1 MRLNDARAI
10 DQRTRVSPMSATPTT
25 SASTTAMAGARAS
38 GAADAPA
45 RAPTGADVDA
55 GATAWAEAT
64 ANATAN
70 ATTDPTIDATA
81 DATTDA
87 MANVTTDAATRVTA
101 NPPIHETANV
111 PASTAAAA
119 TTEAVAGAR
128 AGAALDAAHPGA
140 TQTMSQTMSQTM
152 TQTMSQTMAQTMAQ
166 TMTQTMTQAGT
177 EAASPA
183 GTDAAASGTCITRAT
198 RARRPIHPLWV
209 RASHWLNALAA
220 VTMALSGWR
229 IYNAS
234 PIYAGFVFPRGAT
247 LGGWLGGALQWHF
260 AAMWLLFFNG
270 VFYLTMGVATGR
282 FTRKLLPLSASGV
295 ARDLRDA
302 LRGRLSHDDLSVYN
316 ALQRAAYVAAI
327 ADLALLVLSGL
338 VIWKS
343 VQFPLLREWL
353 GGYDRARVVHFWAMA
368 FLVAFF
374 VVHVAMAALVPRS
387 LLAMLRG
394 H

>member
-1 MRLNDARAI
+1 
-10 DQRTRVSPMSATPTT
+10 MSATPTT

-55 GATAWAEAT
+55 GATAWADAT

-152 TQTMSQTMAQTMAQ
+152 AQTMA
-166 TMTQTMTQAGT
+166 QAGT

>member
-1 MRLNDARAI
+1 
-10 DQRTRVSPMSATPTT
+10 MSATPTT

-55 GATAWAEAT
+55 GATAWADAT

-140 TQTMSQTMSQTM
+140 TQTMSQTM
-152 TQTMSQTMAQTMAQ
+152 AQTMA
-166 TMTQTMTQAGT
+166 QTMTQAGT

-183 GTDAAASGTCITRAT
+183 GTDAAASGACITRTT

-282 FTRKLLPLSASGV
+282 FTRKFLPLSASGV

>member
-1 MRLNDARAI
+1 
-10 DQRTRVSPMSATPTT
+10 MSATPTT

-45 RAPTGADVDA
+45 RAPTGADIDA
-55 GATAWAEAT
+55 GATAWAEAN

-70 ATTDPTIDATA
+70 ATTDPTTDPTI

-140 TQTMSQTMSQTM
+140 TQTMSQTM
-152 TQTMSQTMAQTMAQ
+152 AQTMAQ

-183 GTDAAASGTCITRAT
+183 GADAAASGACITRAT

-282 FTRKLLPLSASGV
+282 FTRKFLPLSASGV

>member
-1 MRLNDARAI
+1 
-10 DQRTRVSPMSATPTT
+10 MSATPTT

-38 GAADAPA
+38 GAVDAPA

-81 DATTDA
+81 NATTDA

-140 TQTMSQTMSQTM
+140 TQTMSQTM
-152 TQTMSQTMAQTMAQ
+152 
-166 TMTQTMTQAGT
+166 TQAGT

-183 GTDAAASGTCITRAT
+183 GTDAAASGACITRAT

-270 VFYLTMGVATGR
+270 VFYLTMGVATRR

>member
-55 GATAWAEAT
+55 GATAWADAT

-140 TQTMSQTMSQTM
+140 TQTMS
-152 TQTMSQTMAQTMAQ
+152 
-166 TMTQTMTQAGT
+166 QTMTQAGT

>member
-1 MRLNDARAI
+1 
-10 DQRTRVSPMSATPTT
+10 MSATPTT

-55 GATAWAEAT
+55 GATAWADAT

-140 TQTMSQTMSQTM
+140 

>member
-1 MRLNDARAI
+1 
-10 DQRTRVSPMSATPTT
+10 MSATPTT

-55 GATAWAEAT
+55 GATAWADAT

-140 TQTMSQTMSQTM
+140 TQTMSQTMS
-152 TQTMSQTMAQTMAQ
+152 QTMAQ

-270 VFYLTMGVATGR
+270 VFYLTMGVATRR

>member
-55 GATAWAEAT
+55 GATAWADAT

-140 TQTMSQTMSQTM
+140 TQTM
-152 TQTMSQTMAQTMAQ
+152 
-166 TMTQTMTQAGT
+166 TQTMTQAGT

-183 GTDAAASGTCITRAT
+183 GTDAAASGACITRTT

>member
-1 MRLNDARAI
+1 MRLNDARVI

-55 GATAWAEAT
+55 GATAWADAT

-70 ATTDPTIDATA
+70 ATTDPTTDPTI

-119 TTEAVAGAR
+119 TTEAVADAR
-128 AGAALDAAHPGA
+128 TGTALDAAHPGA
-140 TQTMSQTMSQTM
+140 TQTMSQTM
-152 TQTMSQTMAQTMAQ
+152 A
-166 TMTQTMTQAGT
+166 QTMTQAGT

-183 GTDAAASGTCITRAT
+183 GTDAAASGACITRAT

>member
-45 RAPTGADVDA
+45 RAPTGADIDA
-55 GATAWAEAT
+55 GATAWAEAN
-64 ANATAN
+64 AN
-70 ATTDPTIDATA
+70 ATA

-140 TQTMSQTMSQTM
+140 TQTMSQTM
-152 TQTMSQTMAQTMAQ
+152 AQTMA
-166 TMTQTMTQAGT
+166 QTMTQAGT

-183 GTDAAASGTCITRAT
+183 GTDAAASGACITRAT

>member
-55 GATAWAEAT
+55 GATAWADAT

-140 TQTMSQTMSQTM
+140 

-270 VFYLTMGVATGR
+270 VFYLTMGVATRR

>member
-140 TQTMSQTMSQTM
+140 TQTMS
-152 TQTMSQTMAQTMAQ
+152 QTMSQTMAQTMAQ

>member
-1 MRLNDARAI
+1 
-10 DQRTRVSPMSATPTT
+10 MSATPTT

-140 TQTMSQTMSQTM
+140 

>member
-1 MRLNDARAI
+1 
-10 DQRTRVSPMSATPTT
+10 MSATPTT

-55 GATAWAEAT
+55 GATAWADAT

-70 ATTDPTIDATA
+70 ATTDPTTDPTI

-87 MANVTTDAATRVTA
+87 MANVTTDAAIRVTA

-140 TQTMSQTMSQTM
+140 TQTMSQTM
-152 TQTMSQTMAQTMAQ
+152 AQTMA
-166 TMTQTMTQAGT
+166 QTMTQAGT

>member
-1 MRLNDARAI
+1 
-10 DQRTRVSPMSATPTT
+10 MSATPTT

-70 ATTDPTIDATA
+70 ATTDPTTDPTI

-140 TQTMSQTMSQTM
+140 

>member
-55 GATAWAEAT
+55 GATAWADAA

-70 ATTDPTIDATA
+70 ATTDPTTDPTI

-140 TQTMSQTMSQTM
+140 TQTMSQTM
-152 TQTMSQTMAQTMAQ
+152 A
-166 TMTQTMTQAGT
+166 QTMTQAGT

-183 GTDAAASGTCITRAT
+183 GTDAAASGACITRTT

-270 VFYLTMGVATGR
+270 VFYLTMGVATRR

>member
-1 MRLNDARAI
+1 
-10 DQRTRVSPMSATPTT
+10 MSATPTT

-55 GATAWAEAT
+55 GATAWADAT

-70 ATTDPTIDATA
+70 ATTDPTTDPTI

-140 TQTMSQTMSQTM
+140 

>member
-1 MRLNDARAI
+1 
-10 DQRTRVSPMSATPTT
+10 MSATPTT

-55 GATAWAEAT
+55 GATAWADAT
-64 ANATAN
+64 ANATADATTDATTN
-70 ATTDPTIDATA
+70 ATTDPMTDPMTDPTIDATA

-87 MANVTTDAATRVTA
+87 MTNVTTDAATRVTA

-111 PASTAAAA
+111 PASTATAA
-119 TTEAVAGAR
+119 TTEAVADAR
-128 AGAALDAAHPGA
+128 TGTALDAAHPGA
-140 TQTMSQTMSQTM
+140 TQTM
-152 TQTMSQTMAQTMAQ
+152 A
-166 TMTQTMTQAGT
+166 QTMTQAGT

-270 VFYLTMGVATGR
+270 VFYLTMGVATRR

>member
-55 GATAWAEAT
+55 GATAWADAT

-140 TQTMSQTMSQTM
+140 

-343 VQFPLLREWL
+343 VQFPLLRERL

>member
-1 MRLNDARAI
+1 
-10 DQRTRVSPMSATPTT
+10 MSATPTT

-81 DATTDA
+81 NATTDA

-140 TQTMSQTMSQTM
+140 TQTM
-152 TQTMSQTMAQTMAQ
+152 A
-166 TMTQTMTQAGT
+166 QTMTQAGT

>member
-1 MRLNDARAI
+1 
-10 DQRTRVSPMSATPTT
+10 MSATPTT

-45 RAPTGADVDA
+45 RAPTGADIDA
-55 GATAWAEAT
+55 GATAWAEAN

-70 ATTDPTIDATA
+70 ATTDPTTDPTI

-140 TQTMSQTMSQTM
+140 TQTMS
-152 TQTMSQTMAQTMAQ
+152 QTMAQ

>member
-1 MRLNDARAI
+1 
-10 DQRTRVSPMSATPTT
+10 MSATPTT

-45 RAPTGADVDA
+45 RAPTGADIDA
-55 GATAWAEAT
+55 GATAWAEAN

-70 ATTDPTIDATA
+70 ATTDPTI

-140 TQTMSQTMSQTM
+140 TQTMSQTM
-152 TQTMSQTMAQTMAQ
+152 AQTMAQ

-183 GTDAAASGTCITRAT
+183 GADAAASGACITRAT

-282 FTRKLLPLSASGV
+282 FTRKFLPLSASGV

>member
-1 MRLNDARAI
+1 
-10 DQRTRVSPMSATPTT
+10 MSATPTT

-55 GATAWAEAT
+55 GATAWADAT

-70 ATTDPTIDATA
+70 ATTDPTTDPTI

-87 MANVTTDAATRVTA
+87 MANVTTDVATRVTA

-140 TQTMSQTMSQTM
+140 TQTM
-152 TQTMSQTMAQTMAQ
+152 A
-166 TMTQTMTQAGT
+166 QTMTQAGT

-270 VFYLTMGVATGR
+270 VFYLTMGVATRR

>member
-45 RAPTGADVDA
+45 RAPTGADIDA
-55 GATAWAEAT
+55 GATAWAEAN

-140 TQTMSQTMSQTM
+140 TQTMSQTM
-152 TQTMSQTMAQTMAQ
+152 AQTMA
-166 TMTQTMTQAGT
+166 QTMTQAGT

-183 GTDAAASGTCITRAT
+183 GTDAAASGACITRAT

>member
-1 MRLNDARAI
+1 
-10 DQRTRVSPMSATPTT
+10 MSATPTT

-55 GATAWAEAT
+55 GATAWADAT

-87 MANVTTDAATRVTA
+87 MANVTTNAATRVTA

-152 TQTMSQTMAQTMAQ
+152 AQTMA
-166 TMTQTMTQAGT
+166 QTMTQAGT

-183 GTDAAASGTCITRAT
+183 GTDAAASGACITRAT

>member
-55 GATAWAEAT
+55 GATAWADAT

-152 TQTMSQTMAQTMAQ
+152 AQTMAQ

-183 GTDAAASGTCITRAT
+183 GTDAAASGACITRAT

>member
-55 GATAWAEAT
+55 GATAWADAT

-152 TQTMSQTMAQTMAQ
+152 AQTMA
-166 TMTQTMTQAGT
+166 QTMTQAGT

-183 GTDAAASGTCITRAT
+183 GTDAAASGACITRAT

>member
-1 MRLNDARAI
+1 
-10 DQRTRVSPMSATPTT
+10 MSATPTT

-55 GATAWAEAT
+55 GATAWADAT

-152 TQTMSQTMAQTMAQ
+152 AQTMAQ
-166 TMTQTMTQAGT
+166 TMTQTMAQTMTQAGT

-183 GTDAAASGTCITRAT
+183 GTDAAASGACITRAT

>member
-1 MRLNDARAI
+1 
-10 DQRTRVSPMSATPTT
+10 MSATPTT

-55 GATAWAEAT
+55 GATAWADAT

-152 TQTMSQTMAQTMAQ
+152 A
-166 TMTQTMTQAGT
+166 QTMTQAGT

-183 GTDAAASGTCITRAT
+183 GTDAAASGACITRAT

>member
-55 GATAWAEAT
+55 GATAWADAT

-140 TQTMSQTMSQTM
+140 TQTMSQTM
-152 TQTMSQTMAQTMAQ
+152 A
-166 TMTQTMTQAGT
+166 QTMTQAGT

-183 GTDAAASGTCITRAT
+183 GTDAAASGACITRAT

-270 VFYLTMGVATGR
+270 VFYLTMGVATRR

-387 LLAMLRG
+387 LLAMLRV

>member
-55 GATAWAEAT
+55 GATAWADAT

-119 TTEAVAGAR
+119 TTEAVADAR
-128 AGAALDAAHPGA
+128 TGTALDAAHPGA
-140 TQTMSQTMSQTM
+140 TQTMSQTM
-152 TQTMSQTMAQTMAQ
+152 A
-166 TMTQTMTQAGT
+166 QTMTQAGT

-183 GTDAAASGTCITRAT
+183 GTDAAASGACITRAT

-270 VFYLTMGVATGR
+270 VFYLTMGVATRR

-343 VQFPLLREWL
+343 VQFPLLREWF

>member
-1 MRLNDARAI
+1 
-10 DQRTRVSPMSATPTT
+10 MSATPTT

-45 RAPTGADVDA
+45 RAPTGADIDA
-55 GATAWAEAT
+55 GATAWAEAN

-152 TQTMSQTMAQTMAQ
+152 AQTMA
-166 TMTQTMTQAGT
+166 QTMTQAGT

-183 GTDAAASGTCITRAT
+183 GTDAAASGACITRAT

>member
-1 MRLNDARAI
+1 
-10 DQRTRVSPMSATPTT
+10 MSATPTT

-152 TQTMSQTMAQTMAQ
+152 AQTMSQTMAQTMAQ

>member
-55 GATAWAEAT
+55 GATAWADAT

-140 TQTMSQTMSQTM
+140 TQTMS
-152 TQTMSQTMAQTMAQ
+152 QTMSQTMAQTMAQ

-270 VFYLTMGVATGR
+270 VFYLTMGVATRR

>member
-1 MRLNDARAI
+1 
-10 DQRTRVSPMSATPTT
+10 MSATPTT

-55 GATAWAEAT
+55 GATAWADAT

-81 DATTDA
+81 GATTDA

-152 TQTMSQTMAQTMAQ
+152 A
-166 TMTQTMTQAGT
+166 QTMTQAGT

>member
-1 MRLNDARAI
+1 
-10 DQRTRVSPMSATPTT
+10 
-25 SASTTAMAGARAS
+25 MAGARAS

-55 GATAWAEAT
+55 GATAWADAA
-64 ANATAN
+64 AN
-70 ATTDPTIDATA
+70 ATA

-87 MANVTTDAATRVTA
+87 MTNVTTDAATRVTA

-111 PASTAAAA
+111 PASTATAA
-119 TTEAVAGAR
+119 TTEAVADAR
-128 AGAALDAAHPGA
+128 AGTALDAAHPGA
-140 TQTMSQTMSQTM
+140 TQAM
-152 TQTMSQTMAQTMAQ
+152 TQA
-166 TMTQTMTQAGT
+166 MTQTMTQAGT

-183 GTDAAASGTCITRAT
+183 GTDAAASGACITRAT

-343 VQFPLLREWL
+343 VQFPLLREWF

>member
-1 MRLNDARAI
+1 
-10 DQRTRVSPMSATPTT
+10 MSATPTT

-81 DATTDA
+81 NATTDA

-140 TQTMSQTMSQTM
+140 TQTM
-152 TQTMSQTMAQTMAQ
+152 A
-166 TMTQTMTQAGT
+166 QTMTQAGT

-270 VFYLTMGVATGR
+270 VFYLTMGVATRR

>member
-55 GATAWAEAT
+55 GATAWADAT

-70 ATTDPTIDATA
+70 ATTDPTTDPTI

-140 TQTMSQTMSQTM
+140 TQTMSQTM
-152 TQTMSQTMAQTMAQ
+152 A
-166 TMTQTMTQAGT
+166 QTMTQAGT

-183 GTDAAASGTCITRAT
+183 GTDAAASGACITRTT

>member
-55 GATAWAEAT
+55 GATAWADAT

-70 ATTDPTIDATA
+70 ATTDPTIDAT
-81 DATTDA
+81 TDA
-87 MANVTTDAATRVTA
+87 MANVTTDVATRVTA

-140 TQTMSQTMSQTM
+140 TQTM
-152 TQTMSQTMAQTMAQ
+152 A
-166 TMTQTMTQAGT
+166 QTMTQAGT

>member
-55 GATAWAEAT
+55 GATAWADAT

-140 TQTMSQTMSQTM
+140 TQTMSQTM
-152 TQTMSQTMAQTMAQ
+152 A
-166 TMTQTMTQAGT
+166 QTMTQAGT

-270 VFYLTMGVATGR
+270 VFYLTMGVATRR